1 MSLATACRC
10 SGGAG
15 SPPESPCA
23 TPEDIATLRLNQ
35 LQFVASHNSYR
46 RHTYKPIFD
55 LIQSFGPTAPEEI
68 NALSWD
74 YDHLPLAEQL
84 TDYGMRG
91 LELDL
96 FNDPA
101 GGRFYERQGL
111 RFVNEPTASNLP
123 ELNEPGMKV
132 LHVPDFDYETH
143 HLTFVSALRAI
154 ATWSDAHPRH
164 LPLFIQIE
172 SKAST
177 VADVLT
183 NQGFTVAAP
192 FDAAAADALDTEILS
207 VFARS
212 RVITPDEVRG
222 THATLDEAVTTQ
234 GWPLV
239 EASRGRILFFME
251 GPAVEPYLTGAPG
264 VAGRLIFPQSMPG
277 DAHAAVVFSNDPAGD
292 TASIQDLVRRGYIV
306 RTMADSSTV
315 EARSGDR
322 TRMNAAFAAGAH
334 IVSTDYYRPDP
345 RGGMAGS
352 GWSNYTVA
360 LPGGGPARSNP
371 VSAGGGTTQLRIC
384 E

>member
-1 MSLATACRC
+1 
-10 SGGAG
+10 
-15 SPPESPCA
+15 
-23 TPEDIATLRLNQ
+23 
-35 LQFVASHNSYR
+35 
-46 RHTYKPIFD
+46 
-55 LIQSFGPTAPEEI
+55 
-68 NALSWD
+68 
-74 YDHLPLAEQL
+74 
-84 TDYGMRG
+84 MRG
-91 LELDL
+91 LELDV

-101 GGRFYERQGL
+101 GGGSTNARGCA
-111 RFVNEPTASNLP
+111 FVNEPTASNLP
-123 ELNEPGMKV
+123 ELNDPGMKV

-154 ATWSDAHPRH
+154 ATWSDAHPGH

-222 THATLDEAVTTQ
+222 THATLDEAVTT
-234 GWPLV
+234 
-239 EASRGRILFFME
+239 RGLAAGRGVPRPHPVLHG
-251 GPAVEPYLTGAPG
+251 GPAVEPYLAGAPG
-264 VAGRLIFPQSMPG
+264 LAGRLIFAQSMPG
-277 DAHAAVVFSNDPAGD
+277 DAHAAVVFSNDPVSG
-292 TASIQDLVRRGYIV
+292 TANIQDLARRGYIV

-345 RGGMAGS
+345 RGSMPGS

-371 VSAGGGTTQLRIC
+371 VSAGGGPPQLRIC